1 MEFNVPVLSREG
13 EEVWVVARV
22 ERRGRDTKVLR
33 VEDSPFTRTLLRPW
47 TQGAEV
53 ASASPDNREVSPP
66 VASVAHLGW
75 VFSEG
80 SAQVEISLKH

>member
-1 MEFNVPVLSREG
+1 MPVLSREG

-47 TQGAEV
+47 TQGAEL

-66 VASVAHLGW
+66 VGHLGW

>member
-1 MEFNVPVLSREG
+1 MPVLSREG

-47 TQGAEV
+47 TQGAEL

-66 VASVAHLGW
+66 VGSVAHLGW

-80 SAQVEISLKH
+80 SATVEISLKH